1 MRLPLKCKSCRDKM
15 QLDAMAA
22 TALATPVT
30 CRRERTFPA
39 SADHM
44 FSFRVSVVLTV
55 VTTLRRHRQRTAQAT
70 NILAHCL
77 MLVSID
83 QEVVRLTVRG
93 LPCFLPIVII
103 TGGGE
108 LSRRAAQRP
117 RLNLASPA
125 GRACCSGCSTHSGP
139 HPPQGGTCNSQ

>member
-1 MRLPLKCKSCRDKM
+1 MRLPLKCKSRRDKM

-39 SADHM
+39 SANHV
-44 FSFRVSVVLTV
+44 FSLGVSVVLTV
-55 VTTLRRHRQRTAQAT
+55 MTTIPRHRQITAQAP
-70 NILAHCL
+70 NKLAHCL

-83 QEVVRLTVRG
+83 QDIVLLTVRG

-117 RLNLASPA
+117 R
-125 GRACCSGCSTHSGP
+125 
-139 HPPQGGTCNSQ
+139 